1 MKKLA
6 GIGAIVLGLIFA
18 FPILFQS
25 VHAFK
30 HHILAHHHEVS
41 CCSIHHHETETTENH
56 QQAIDETLELCPIC
70 EYQIVSFPTPQPVQ
84 VVAKFQFIDT
94 RNYFHYSQPFA
105 HDVSQITSLR
115 GPPQSC

>member
-6 GIGAIVLGLIFA
+6 GIGTIVLGLIFS
-18 FPILFQS
+18 FSILFQS

-30 HHILAHHHEVS
+30 HHIIAHHHEVS
-41 CCSIHHHETETTENH
+41 CCSTHYHDNETAENH
-56 QQAIDETLELCPIC
+56 QQTIDETLELCPIC
-70 EYQIVSFPTPQPVQ
+70 KYQIVSFPTPQHVQ

-94 RNYFHYSQPFA
+94 RNYFQYSHPFT
-105 HDVSQITSLR
+105 HGISQFTSLR